1 MSENSELKSLKFK
14 KSLGSELK
22 SLQFKQKLGSG
33 MSKLGSAAGSAGG
46 MSLVF
51 SLIFMAFVFFANFHM
66 IYLKTGTPMFK
77 YGLGM
82 TFLQPFYSMY
92 SVYIVFAKYALKQSV
107 RAGGSAL
114 YTSSM
119 MYR

>member
-1 MSENSELKSLKFK
+1 MSENK
-14 KSLGSELK
+14 ELK
-22 SLQFKQKLGSG
+22 SLQFKKKLGAG
-33 MSKLGSAAGSAGG
+33 MSKLGASSAGSAGV
-46 MSLVF
+46 MSIVFLVF
-51 SLIFMAFVFFANFHM
+51 VAFVFFANYHM